1 MGGVG
6 KRNNVSDHPYGRA
19 IDFMI
24 PAWNTAAGRAR
35 GWQVARWLQKNA
47 ATLKVKYIIFD
58 MKVWRA
64 YRSSQGWQP
73 YTFFG
78 PNPGTDAGPRRP
90 RSQLAVL
97 RKSDQVRDSL
107 IW

>member
-1 MGGVG
+1 
-6 KRNNVSDHPYGRA
+6 
-19 IDFMI
+19 MI

-73 YTFFG
+73 YT
-78 PNPGTDAGPRRP
+78 PRHGSPSRP
-90 RSQLAVL
+90 SATMTTFT
-97 RKSDQVRDSL
+97 SASL
-107 IW
+107 SNHSSIR